1 MVVLNRDGV
10 RYVCAGGLFAL
21 LSWVSGCAQVDQS
34 RFGEITKQ
42 NQDLRIEKIG
52 LEERLQD
59 RDLKIAR
66 LQSQLKNLRDQ
77 GLLQPEP
84 LFSVERIVI
93 LGITGGV
100 DTDGT
105 GGDDAVAVYF
115 RPVDRDGDVLKRAGQ
130 IVVRLLDLSSA
141 LEPRLVGHRVDN
153 SSERIRESW
162 YGKFW
167 TNHYKIVV
175 PFHPDEKLRP
185 GQEIDVHVS
194 FLELATGREFTARK
208 VIKVSV
214 PNPEATVSP

>member
-1 MVVLNRDGV
+1 MVCFDGNGV
-10 RYVCAGGLFAL
+10 RYVCAGGLYAVL
-21 LSWVSGCAQVDQS
+21 IWVSGCAQSDQA
-34 RFGEITKQ
+34 RFGEITRQ
-42 NQDLRIEKIG
+42 NQELRIEKIG
-52 LEERLQD
+52 LEELLQD
-59 RDLKIAR
+59 RDLTIAH

-84 LFSVERIVI
+84 LFSIERIEI

-100 DTDGT
+100 NTDGK

-115 RPVDRDGDVLKRAGQ
+115 RPVDRDGDVLKRAGK
-130 IVVRLLDLSSA
+130 IVIQLLDLSSK

-153 SSERIRESW
+153 SPERIRKSW

-175 PFHPDEKLRP
+175 PFHPDESLLP

-194 FLELATGREFTARK
+194 FLELATGKEFTARK
-208 VIKVSV
+208 VIKMAV
-214 PNPEATVSP
+214 PNPEATSSP